1 MYSYY
6 FEDDIHKD
14 SVNELVERLW
24 DKDKVKLY
32 FATFGGEVDSMK
44 YLIDVLNDKKNLTV
58 VLNSYLGSAGTLLLT
73 EYTGKLKILPTVE
86 YFLFHKFD
94 REVYTL
100 RKQKVNNSK
109 LLKFTEEENK
119 IFAEKLKQKEILT
132 DKQIKQFL
140 KGEDVIIYREQILKF
155 KTLL

>member
-14 SVNELVERLW
+14 SVNELMERLW
-24 DKDKVKLY
+24 DKDEVKLY
-32 FATFGGEVDSMK
+32 FATFGGEVDSMR
-44 YLIDVLNDKKNLTV
+44 YLIDVLNAKKNITV

-73 EYTGKLKILPTVE
+73 EYTGKLEILPTVE

-100 RKQKVNNSK
+100 RKQKIDHNK
-109 LLKFTEEENK
+109 LVSFTEEENK

-140 KGEDVIIYREQILKF
+140 KGEDVIIYREQIQNF
-155 KTLL
+155 K